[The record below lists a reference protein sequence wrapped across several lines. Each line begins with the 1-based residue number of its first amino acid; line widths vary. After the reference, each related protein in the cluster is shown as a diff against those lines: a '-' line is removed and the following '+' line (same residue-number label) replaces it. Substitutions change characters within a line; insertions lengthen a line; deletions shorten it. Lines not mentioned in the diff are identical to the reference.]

1 MSPVRCGARFN
12 VPRRDSSRRLVC
24 DGTGV
29 GRSADAARRSACATA
44 ENFCRHRAHGYMQTR
59 RRLPHIYPESRWL
72 FVTFHLHG
80 SLPSSLYPPA
90 HKTSGEA
97 FVWIDRQLDT
107 TRRGPMFLRQE
118 SIARV
123 MVDALHRGADL
134 GHYELGPC
142 VIMSNHVHVLLR
154 PRIDPSRL
162 LKALKG
168 STARDANRLLG
179 RTGERFWQRESYDHW
194 VRDDAEGK
202 RIAAYIENNPVK
214 AGLVARP
221 EDYAWSRAG
230 VARSGDAARTSACAT
245 GGQPK

>member
-1 MSPVRCGARFN
+1 MMPVRCGARFN

-24 DGTGV
+24 DGRSV

-44 ENFCRHRAHGYMQTR
+44 ENFRRRQAHGCMQTR
-59 RRLPHIYPESRWL
+59 RRLPHIYLENRWL

-80 SLPSSLYPPA
+80 SLPSSQYPPA

-123 MVDALHRGADL
+123 IVEALHRGADQ
-134 GHYELGPC
+134 GHYELGPF
-142 VIMSNHVHVLLR
+142 VIMSNRVHILIR
-154 PRIDPSRL
+154 PLIDSSRA
-162 LKALKG
+162 LKSLKG
-168 STARDANRLLG
+168 STARAANRILG
-179 RTGERFWQRESYDHW
+179 RTGEAFWQPESYDHW
-194 VRDDAEGK
+194 VRDEMEWQ

-214 AGLVARP
+214 AGLVSRP
-221 EDYAWSRAG
+221 EDYRWSSAG
-230 VARSGDAARTSACAT
+230 VANSGDAARMSACAT
-245 GGQPK
+245 IGDGS